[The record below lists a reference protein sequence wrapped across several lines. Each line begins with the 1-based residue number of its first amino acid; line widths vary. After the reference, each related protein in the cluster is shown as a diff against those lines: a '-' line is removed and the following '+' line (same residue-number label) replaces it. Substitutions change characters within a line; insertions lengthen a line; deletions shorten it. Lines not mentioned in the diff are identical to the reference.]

1 MKSRLAPEKVIIIA
15 VALLMATGLIFI
27 YSVSGPYSQQR
38 DLSAWHFFVRQSIW
52 AVLAMVALL
61 IGSALN
67 YRKFLKLSPV
77 FLIMSV
83 GLLVVVLIM
92 PGKLNVHR
100 WIELGFFRFQP
111 SEIFKISLLMYMA
124 FIMADAKG
132 KPKPA
137 RRLLPHLAIAGS
149 GLLLIAAQPDLG
161 TMALIFGATLM
172 LLFAAGL
179 PLKYLVAPIL
189 AVLVLGGAMVF
200 GLGYE
205 KDRVDDYMA
214 SLNDPLGDGDEA
226 NVTRGYYQS
235 RQSLISIGS
244 GGLLGRGLGDG
255 GQKNLFLP
263 ASHTDFIFSASAEEG
278 GFVLCV
284 AILTLFMAFGVA
296 ALKIARSA
304 TDLRGFLL
312 AAGLGIMIVLQAGI
326 NIGVALGLLPITG
339 ITLPFFSYG
348 GSSLVISCAAAG
360 LIISVARHGGAPA
373 VRRLKVR

>member
-1 MKSRLAPEKVIIIA
+1 MTTRWSPEKTIIIS

-38 DLSAWHFFVRQSIW
+38 DLAAWHFFLRQLVW
-52 AVLAMVALL
+52 AVLAMIALF
-61 IGSALN
+61 IGSSLN
-67 YRKFLKLSPV
+67 YRKFLKLSPALLIASLV
-77 FLIMSV
+77 FLVMV
-83 GLLVVVLIM
+83 LLV
-92 PGKLNVHR
+92 PGRLNVHR

-111 SEIFKISLLMYMA
+111 SEVFKISLLMYMA
-124 FIMADAKG
+124 HVLVDDKG
-132 KPKPA
+132 KPKEA
-137 RRLLPHLAIAGS
+137 RRIVPHLAIGGI

-161 TMALIFGATLM
+161 TMALIFAATLA

-179 PLKYLVAPIL
+179 PLKYLLVPIL
-189 AVLVLGGAMVF
+189 AILVLGGAMVF

-205 KDRVDDYMA
+205 KDRVDDYVA
-214 SLNDPLGDGDEA
+214 SLQDPFGDHAEA
-226 NVTRGYYQS
+226 NLSRGSYQI

-284 AILTLFMAFGVA
+284 SILTLFIIFGFA
-296 ALKIARSA
+296 ALKIACRA
-304 TDLRGFLL
+304 TDLKGFLL
-312 AAGLGIMIVLQAGI
+312 AIGLGAMIVLQAGI

-360 LIISVARHGGAPA
+360 LIMSVARHGGAPG
-373 VRRLKVR
+373 VRSLKVR